1 MMYRERNFNRPDFY
15 YENVVSRKQ
24 IEMYPCLQF
33 MMRRKNHINNHTV
46 VFILANL
53 LLFVRAMFK
62 DPLTL
67 VFLL

>member
-1 MMYRERNFNRPDFY
+1 
-15 YENVVSRKQ
+15 
-24 IEMYPCLQF
+24 

-62 DPLTL
+62 DLLTL